1 MANVLPFKGSLN
13 IAAALRLVDKKMET
27 KTNETYTYAEMLL
40 LAEHSATFVPNYGAV
55 FQTEVCGRCGGCG
68 RYSWCQMY
76 GDKCFGCQGTGKV
89 MSGECDAYYHAR
101 SRVAE
106 RRVSNDLVGRIVNNP
121 SQTWQKYPKKFL
133 WEVTGFEAV
142 GETRIITRYG
152 ATETTTVTPVC
163 NVTARNIWTGETITA
178 CKSSLWVLPTFA
190 EVYAEL
196 EKVAAEA
203 KPRTKA
209 RKNALGALAKLRAYE
224 ALQLEK
230 LQQLRELG
238 EAEYEAKYAVAK

>member
-1 MANVLPFKGSLN
+1 M
-13 IAAALRLVDKKMET
+13 I
-27 KTNETYTYAEMLL
+27 NETFTYAEMLL
-40 LAEHSATFVPNYGAV
+40 KAEMTATLAPIYGAV
-55 FQTEVCGRCGGCG
+55 FETEICGRCGGCG
-68 RYSWCQMY
+68 RYSFCQKY
-76 GDKCFGCQGTGKV
+76 GDKCFDCQGTGKV

-106 RRVSNDLVGRIVNNP
+106 RWISTDLVGRIVNNP

-142 GETRIITRYG
+142 GETRVITRYG
-152 ATETTTVTPVC
+152 ATETVSVQPVC
-163 NVTARNIWTGETITA
+163 KVTARNIWTGETITA
-178 CKSSLWVLPTFA
+178 CKSSLWVRPTFA

-224 ALQLEK
+224 AQQLEI
-230 LQQLRELG
+230 LRQLCELG
-238 EAEYEAKYAVAK
+238 EAEYEAKYAVAKQ